1 MDVLP
6 KLANP
11 QARWLL
17 TQAAQQ
23 VAQHP
28 GPLGVFF
35 RRLKAK
41 KNHNIAV
48 VATARKLVVIA
59 HLMLKNRE
67 PYRYAVPATT
77 RDKLAGLRVAA
88 TGVRRRKSGP
98 LREPMQS
105 QPEGIRV
112 HKTPALNEVYSDE
125 GLPAAKPLSELG
137 AGETKMLTEMKLL
150 EHASNV
156 QMRKQRFCRRHTQ
169 KTG

>member
-1 MDVLP
+1 MNLIGS
-6 KLANP
+6 
-11 QARWLL
+11 
-17 TQAAQQ
+17 
-23 VAQHP
+23 VAQRVQQKENRVSLLIRSEALLA
-28 GPLGVFF
+28 GI
-35 RRLKAK
+35 RA
-41 KNHNIAV
+41 
-48 VATARKLVVIA
+48 ARKLVVIA

-125 GLPAAKPLSELG
+125 GLPAAKPLSALG
-137 AGETKMLTEMKLL
+137 AGETKMLAEMKLL

-156 QMRKQRFCRRHTQ
+156 QMRKQRFCRRYTQ

>member
-1 MDVLP
+1 
-6 KLANP
+6 
-11 QARWLL
+11 
-17 TQAAQQ
+17 
-23 VAQHP
+23 
-28 GPLGVFF
+28 
-35 RRLKAK
+35 
-41 KNHNIAV
+41 
-48 VATARKLVVIA
+48 
-59 HLMLKNRE
+59 MLKNRE

-77 RDKLAGLRVAA
+77 REKLAGLRVAA

-125 GLPAAKPLSELG
+125 GLPAAKSLSELG

-169 KTG
+169 KIG

>member
-6 KLANP
+6 KLA
-11 QARWLL
+11 
-17 TQAAQQ
+17 T
-23 VAQHP
+23 
-28 GPLGVFF
+28 
-35 RRLKAK
+35 RRRVVSDASRATSSSTSRPAGRVLPASKSQ
-41 KNHNIAV
+41 KNHIIAV
-48 VATARKLVVIA
+48 VATARKLVVTA

-67 PYRYAVPATT
+67 PYRCAVPATT

-88 TGVRRRKSGP
+88 TGVQRRKSGP
-98 LREPMQS
+98 LHEPMQS

-125 GLPAAKPLSELG
+125 GLPAAKSLSELG
-137 AGETKMLTEMKLL
+137 VGETKILTEMKVL

-156 QMRKQRFCRRHTQ
+156 QIRKQRFCHTQ